1 MPWMAQVLFLMFG
14 TIAEVVLA
22 NYGLAIPLLGVG
34 AFYFTMRHGA
44 PQTLP
49 GFLTAAAMTDA
60 CWMHHFPS
68 QVVMVLIVVGCS
80 SAWRPYGDVNSGL
93 SLALAGCCIGVI
105 AWLARVMGMLAAANF
120 SKGGFYLLQ
129 ILGVQVFVMIVITPL
144 LALSLNRLLRR
155 SVTWLSAIEEEDD

>member
-93 SLALAGCCIGVI
+93 SLAHAGCCIGVI

-129 ILGVQVFVMIVITPL
+129 ILPFLTFFQCITI
-144 LALSLNRLLRR
+144 NILR
-155 SVTWLSAIEEEDD
+155 TI